1 MSSWSCLPELSF
13 VSVFVVVFVFV
24 FIIVFI
30 FVTILVF
37 ISHLPEHPRLA
48 ELLKAWRC
56 VAQNS
61 QGGRL
66 RTHTHIIIMMVV
78 KGKMMRNL
86 QFEVK
91 IICAVFVT
99 PSLVHKFQ
107 SRFIKQ
113 YSDKRG
119 DGGVRSS

>member
-48 ELLKAWRC
+48 ELLKAGRC
-56 VAQNS
+56 VVQNS

-66 RTHTHIIIMMVV
+66 RTHVYTYHHHDCGERCEDEKNENVSDVQLKTLREVAFVNIIMMV
-78 KGKMMRNL
+78 MHCDAEENES
-86 QFEVK
+86 F
-91 IICAVFVT
+91 
-99 PSLVHKFQ
+99 
-107 SRFIKQ
+107 
-113 YSDKRG
+113 SDL
-119 DGGVRSS
+119 